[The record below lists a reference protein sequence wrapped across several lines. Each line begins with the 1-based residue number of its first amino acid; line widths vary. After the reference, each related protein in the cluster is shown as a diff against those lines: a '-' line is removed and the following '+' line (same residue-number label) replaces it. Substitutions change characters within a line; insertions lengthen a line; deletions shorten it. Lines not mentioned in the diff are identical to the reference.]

1 MSDVTFEHVVVDAQ
15 GPQNPH
21 IKIAGDLNGDGLEDL
36 VVPSSAGGPLLW
48 YEAPEWKRHV
58 IAESGTWSCDGKLV
72 DMDGDGDL
80 DLLVS
85 EWYTFDRL
93 EWYENPLPGGD
104 PAKDPWKR
112 HIIGGPKAHDICV
125 ADLDGDGWQEI
136 VTRVQGSAGN
146 EVVIRKLIGN
156 EWRNRVLPCPAGEG
170 LAVGDLNRDGRPDIV
185 LGGRWYAAPADPLA
199 GEWVEHVF
207 ADWPADAAVRVYDM
221 NADGRLDVVLT
232 RSEGPHHLSW
242 FEAPADPVGGTWTEH
257 AVEESID
264 YAHSLVV
271 RDLTGDGRPDIV
283 TAEMHQSERKRVM
296 VYLSQGNA
304 TAWERHILA
313 TTGSHNLCVARMDD
327 GSAVILGAN
336 WSGPHQP
343 VEGWEVFTR

>member
-1 MSDVTFEHVVVDAQ
+1 
-15 GPQNPH
+15 
-21 IKIAGDLNGDGLEDL
+21 
-36 VVPSSAGGPLLW
+36 
-48 YEAPEWKRHV
+48 
-58 IAESGTWSCDGKLV
+58 
-72 DMDGDGDL
+72 
-80 DLLVS
+80 
-85 EWYTFDRL
+85 
-93 EWYENPLPGGD
+93 
-104 PAKDPWKR
+104 
-112 HIIGGPKAHDICV
+112 
-125 ADLDGDGWQEI
+125 